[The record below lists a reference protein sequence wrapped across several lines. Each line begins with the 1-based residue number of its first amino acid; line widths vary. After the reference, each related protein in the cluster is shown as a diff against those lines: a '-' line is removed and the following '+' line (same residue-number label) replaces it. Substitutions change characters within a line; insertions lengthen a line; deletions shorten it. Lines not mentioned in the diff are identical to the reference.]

1 MSLQNQ
7 QPKIDLSQSEP
18 YVCGDCD
25 HDKFVVKFFLRR
37 ISPLL
42 SPTGEEMIIPVQV
55 FACASCGHVNE
66 DFLPN

>member
-1 MSLQNQ
+1 MSLQNE
-7 QPKIDLSQSEP
+7 PKIDLSQSEA
-18 YVCGDCD
+18 YTCADCNND
-25 HDKFVVKFFLRR
+25 TFVVKYFLRR

-66 DFLPN
+66 DFLPNT